1 MNKFAGNLRRLRE
14 DRRIYQRELADF
26 LDVSVSTYQ
35 NYEKGIHE
43 PNIDKLI
50 ALADCFGVTLDEL
63 VGREPGQGLEGR
75 FPPAGGAP
83 LP

>member
-1 MNKFAGNLRRLRE
+1 MNKFPETLKALRE
-14 DRRIYQRELADF
+14 SRRIYQREIAEYLGINMR
-26 LDVSVSTYQ
+26 TYQ
-35 NYEKGIHE
+35 NYENGHSE
-43 PNIDKLI
+43 PSIDKLI

-75 FPPAGGAP
+75 IPPAGGAP